1 MARVF
6 RAWVLPG
13 EAEPF
18 VMELPIY
25 RWPTLKG
32 MFIQMWE
39 RAWLYLKKAGTIILA
54 ISILM
59 WGLFTFPAVDNQGQ
73 PYENA
78 TVQAENSYAGR
89 LGKTIEPIFQPLG
102 FDWKT
107 SVALLAGFG
116 AKEVVVSTLGTLYSI
131 EDEKALA
138 EEDAG
143 SVSGFAE
150 RAREQSGY
158 TPLVAYALMVF
169 TLLYVPCM
177 AFIAT
182 MKRETNTWKWPLFT
196 IGYTFV
202 LAWAVS
208 FLVYRGGLLLGI
220 GI

>member
-1 MARVF
+1 
-6 RAWVLPG
+6 
-13 EAEPF
+13 
-18 VMELPIY
+18 
-25 RWPTLKG
+25 
-32 MFIQMWE
+32 
-39 RAWLYLKKAGTIILA
+39 
-54 ISILM
+54 
-59 WGLFTFPAVDNQGQ
+59 
-73 PYENA
+73 
-78 TVQAENSYAGR
+78 
-89 LGKTIEPIFQPLG
+89 
-102 FDWKT
+102 
-107 SVALLAGFG
+107 LAGFG